1 MSNERID
8 LTQFE
13 SKQQEFTDYLE
24 HNDLPDNNWFI
35 EKYPE
40 TCYEF
45 QEHVK
50 EAYGNGALTGKQ
62 GDYCCLVS
70 DLGPDNKD
78 AYVTLKSE
86 ETKPGLVEY
95 YLSIEESRK
104 EPTHNGRLI
113 TRGTLIAELKR
124 CYEEIDVLKSQ
135 YQSCNKSLMET
146 TNWSVRMVEAIDSG
160 KMSEIKRVR
169 NS

>member
-1 MSNERID
+1 MNNENKRID

-13 SKQQEFTDYLE
+13 SKQQEFTDYLQ

-45 QEHVK
+45 QEHVE
-50 EAYGNGALTGKQ
+50 EAYGNGALTGGQ
-62 GDYCCLVS
+62 GDYCCLVF
-70 DLGPDNKD
+70 DLGPDKKD

-86 ETKPGLVEY
+86 ETEPGLVEY

-104 EPTHNGRLI
+104 EPTHNGRFI

-124 CYEEIDVLKSQ
+124 CYEKIDALQGKIDSAHEVMEKYSNEEIDNVCDAYEEVCMAL
-135 YQSCNKSLMET
+135 
-146 TNWSVRMVEAIDSG
+146 
-160 KMSEIKRVR
+160 
-169 NS
+169 

>member
-1 MSNERID
+1 MNNENKRID

-13 SKQQEFTDYLE
+13 SKQQEFTDYLQ

-50 EAYGNGALTGKQ
+50 EAYGNGALTGGQ
-62 GDYCCLVS
+62 GDYCCLVF
-70 DLGPDNKD
+70 DLGPDKKD
-78 AYVTLKSE
+78 AYVTLESE
-86 ETKPGLVEY
+86 ETEPGLVEY

-124 CYEEIDVLKSQ
+124 CYEEID
-135 YQSCNKSLMET
+135 
-146 TNWSVRMVEAIDSG
+146 
-160 KMSEIKRVR
+160 RVR
-169 NS
+169 SIAEDLHAYIVSDADISLSIAEKQMDWDDASE